1 MKMPNPIAIRFAKLI
16 FSILS
21 ITVLGVIF
29 AMISHDHKLLILSAG
44 VAITGGV
51 KACSFYRQVSRTSVS
66 RDCLSKSR
74 SIFIESA
81 TPLFWSWRM
90 EATYSGFWMDDIN
103 SKLEAYIDFTSK
115 NRPMISRISR
125 RPFSRPRLYLALKN
139 SLFLQASRFRYSGM
153 CIIGMLCLQCSLL
166 DVFSSGSFLRCEPVS
181 FTQAY

>member
-1 MKMPNPIAIRFAKLI
+1 MTDYQDALVLENLDLVNWVIRTRISIPNRPLLTYDDFYAI
-16 FSILS
+16 
-21 ITVLGVIF
+21 GCE
-29 AMISHDHKLLILSAG
+29 
-44 VAITGGV
+44 AICRAAL
-51 KACSFYRQVSRTSVS
+51 KYQPDTSVS

-74 SIFIESA
+74 SIFLESA
-81 TPLFWSWRM
+81 TPSFWSWRM

-153 CIIGMLCLQCSLL
+153 RIIGMLCLQCSLL